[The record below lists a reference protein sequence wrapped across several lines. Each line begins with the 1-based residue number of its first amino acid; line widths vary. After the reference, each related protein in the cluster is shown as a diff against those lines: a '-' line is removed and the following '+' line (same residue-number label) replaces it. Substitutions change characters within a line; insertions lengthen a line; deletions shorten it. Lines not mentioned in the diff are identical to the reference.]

1 MTLAIEDIA
10 AEGWA
15 KRSPFRAGRTIGPV
29 TAARQRRTA
38 IIYFTAAVLG
48 LIPWV
53 AGDSA
58 FLKAAGLGLAFPGA
72 GFIASAGFWA
82 ILLVP
87 FVLALFALALFA
99 WFGSGMVLAPFIV
112 WLGAALVAGATA
124 GPVWVPAPY
133 VALAFVTAFAGYVA
147 YRDAKRRAGAGA
159 RRMARDASMHSAV
172 ARVVETAAAETD
184 VASRELSADDIASVR
199 YILDRALQPIEAFNG
214 FDIVDQFQTSSL
226 RYQINN
232 AGYCLAELQK
242 NYLPNFHGYLMQ
254 AQQNLIGKYLQ
265 KKVWSYWAYETSWGH
280 LNFTNHDPVAPK
292 DNIMLTGWL
301 ALHIG
306 MYMNANGDQRYLE
319 PGSLTFRW
327 NAKRA
332 YAHQAQDLVSSV
344 VSNYGTQEFC
354 LYPCEPNWDYPICNH
369 IGLNG
374 LHAMDTATGTH
385 HAADLKDRWLE
396 ALDAEFTDESGSIIG
411 LRSTLTGFR
420 FPFPGGELG
429 FAQFM
434 ETISPERAWR
444 MWAVGRQ
451 ELDYIMDKA
460 VSGEARLRLSGRG
473 FDFGNYRSGFGGAYA
488 SIMSAAREFGDDH
501 LAAAAQRAL
510 DEDCGLS
517 EERGVRRYVKMSNL
531 SNISAVMGRIRRRGD
546 YRRTV
551 AEPVARA
558 ALTGPVLTGIAY
570 PDVLV
575 ARAWSDGESLE
586 LVLYPGR
593 APGQRTI
600 RIERLV
606 PEATYDVVG
615 AREAI
620 ANADDQGCVTLTI
633 NLAGRVPIRI
643 ARAAQ

>member
-1 MTLAIEDIA
+1 MTLAIDDIA
-10 AEGWA
+10 ADGWA
-15 KRSPFRAGRTIGPV
+15 RRSPFQAGRTIGPV

-38 IIYFTAAVLG
+38 IVYVAGALLG
-48 LIPWV
+48 LVPWIV
-53 AGDSA
+53 GSSA

-72 GFIASAGFWA
+72 GFVASAGLWA
-82 ILLVP
+82 LLIVP

-124 GPVWVPAPY
+124 GGVWAPAPY
-133 VALAFVTAFAGYVA
+133 VAFGLVAVFAGYVG
-147 YRDAKRRAGAGA
+147 YRDAKRRAAAGA
-159 RRMARDASMHSAV
+159 SRLARDASMHTAV
-172 ARVVETAAAETD
+172 ARVVEL
-184 VASRELSADDIASVR
+184 ASDEPSATTRELSADDLASVR
-199 YILDRALQPIEAFNG
+199 YVLDRALQPVEAFNG

-242 NYLPNFHGYLMQ
+242 NYLPNFHGYLMT

-327 NAKRA
+327 NARRA
-332 YAHQAQDLVSSV
+332 YVHNAQDLVSSV
-344 VSNYGTQEFC
+344 VSNYGVQEFC

-369 IGLNG
+369 IGLTG
-374 LHAMDTATGTH
+374 LRAMDTATGTH
-385 HAADLKDRWLE
+385 HAADLRDRWLE
-396 ALDAEFTDESGSIIG
+396 SLDTEFTDESGSVIG

-429 FAQFM
+429 FAQYM
-434 ETISPERAWR
+434 ETIAPERAWR
-444 MWAVGRQ
+444 MWAIGRQ
-451 ELDYIMDKA
+451 ELSYILGKTAD
-460 VSGEARLRLSGRG
+460 GEPRIALAGRG

-488 SIMSAAREFGDDH
+488 SIMAVAREFGDDGM
-501 LAAAAQRAL
+501 AAAAQRAL
-510 DEDCGLS
+510 DEDCGLTV
-517 EERGVRRYVKMSNL
+517 EGGVRRYAKMSNL

-551 AEPVARA
+551 MEKVSEA
-558 ALTGPVLTGIAY
+558 ALNGPVLTDVAY

-575 ARAWSDGESLE
+575 ARAWSNGDDLE
-586 LVLYPGR
+586 LVLHPG
-593 APGQRTI
+593 AAAGTQTLTVA
-600 RIERLV
+600 RLK
-606 PEATYDVVG
+606 PEATYIVTG

-620 ANADDQGCVTLTI
+620 GHADASGRMMLTVDLNGRTAVTVRPS
-633 NLAGRVPIRI
+633 A
-643 ARAAQ
+643 